1 MDIDSTLTL
10 IVAAIPAVA
19 SVATAIG
26 AMLKIFK
33 KFDELKK
40 SVKDN
45 TDLKQFRYQLNKV
58 LEENYQLKELLCQYI
73 DKENQHPQ
81 IKAKEE

>member
-1 MDIDSTLTL
+1 MDIDSILTL
-10 IVAAIPAVA
+10 IVAALPAVA

-33 KFDELKK
+33 NFDELKK

-45 TDLKQFRYQLNKV
+45 TDLQQFRDQLNKV
-58 LEENYQLKELLCQYI
+58 LEENYQLKELLCQYM

>member
-1 MDIDSTLTL
+1 MDIDSILTL
-10 IVAAIPAVA
+10 IISAFPAVA
-19 SVATAIG
+19 SVVTVLA

-33 KFDELKK
+33 NFDELKK

-45 TDLKQFRYQLNKV
+45 TDLQQFRDQLNKV